1 MKKAQGLPIT
11 TIIIVLLA
19 LIVLVVVIAMFVQ
32 KTSKTGEGLKEIQEA
47 TCDKAGGTPKPYGTE
62 CTVIYGSFKDTG
74 VSKICC
80 KKGSFKDEQ
89 KSPV

>member
-11 TIIIVLLA
+11 AIILVLIA

-32 KTSKTGEGLKEIQEA
+32 KTKTGGEGLKEIQEA
-47 TCDKAGGTPKPYGTE
+47 TCEKAGGVPKPYGFE
-62 CTVIYGSFKDTG
+62 CTIIYGSFKDTG
-74 VSKICC
+74 INQICC
-80 KKGSFKDEQ
+80 KKGTFEDEQ

>member
-11 TIIIVLLA
+11 AIIIVLLA

-32 KTSKTGEGLKEIQEA
+32 KTSKAGKELKEVEEA
-47 TCDKAGGTPKPYGTE
+47 TCAKAGGVPKPYGFE
-62 CTVIYGSFKDTG
+62 CTIIYGSFKDTG

-80 KKGSFKDEQ
+80 KKGTFENEQ